1 MEDRA
6 TQLRKQE
13 EERKK
18 KKLAEAKLK
27 SLRNEMNGKYFLF
40 FDSFVIVINYFCS
53 PIEVKPEIENLEK
66 SLESCLQIL
75 IPTPEQF
82 FISEGSEEINF
93 DDHLELSGPST
104 ETAGELFCWNLKII
118 DFFHSISNFT

>member
-27 SLRNEMNGKYFLF
+27 SLRNEMNGKISLIL
-40 FDSFVIVINYFCS
+40 SIILLSSSVII
-53 PIEVKPEIENLEK
+53 
-66 SLESCLQIL
+66 
-75 IPTPEQF
+75 T
-82 FISEGSEEINF
+82 
-93 DDHLELSGPST
+93 DALS
-104 ETAGELFCWNLKII
+104 
-118 DFFHSISNFT
+118 